1 MKNLNYILII
11 LLSIVFSN
19 FAEAQ
24 TDFTAEKL
32 IRKGNSEF
40 ADSNFTAAEEQYQ
53 LAVLQDKDNFKAKY
67 NLANTLFKQE
77 RFEEAAEAYEEILDD
92 APDKS
97 MKANIYHNMANSKL
111 ANKDLEGSIED
122 YKDALRLEPKMQDT
136 RYNLMYA
143 MKLKDQ
149 QDQQEQKENKDNKD
163 QDKKDDNKD
172 KKNNDKDKDKDK
184 EDKDSKDKKED
195 KEKNQD
201 KEDEDSDNKKN
212 DKDKQDKE
220 KEKPGE
226 EKKQKVDKKET
237 ERLLRAVAEKEKDTK
252 EKLEK
257 KKARVKAV
265 KTEKDW

>member
-1 MKNLNYILII
+1 MKNINYILII
-11 LLSIVFSN
+11 LLSILFSN

-32 IRKGNSEF
+32 IRKGNREF

-53 LAVLQDKDNFKAKY
+53 LAVLQDKSNFKAKY

-92 APDKS
+92 TPDKT
-97 MKANIYHNMANSKL
+97 MRANIYHNMANSKL

-122 YKDALRLEPKMQDT
+122 YKNALRLKPKMQDT
-136 RYNLMYA
+136 RYNLSYA
-143 MKLKDQ
+143 MKLKEQ
-149 QDQQEQKENKDNKD
+149 QDQQEQQENKDDNKDNKD
-163 QDKKDDNKD
+163 QDKKDDKNKDNDKKDQDKKDQDKKDEDKKDQDQDKKDENSEDKNKD
-172 KKNNDKDKDKDK
+172 KK
-184 EDKDSKDKKED
+184 
-195 KEKNQD
+195 
-201 KEDEDSDNKKN
+201 
-212 DKDKQDKE
+212 DKQDE
-220 KEKPGE
+220 KKPGE

-237 ERLLRAVAEKEKDTK
+237 ERLLRAVAEKEKETK